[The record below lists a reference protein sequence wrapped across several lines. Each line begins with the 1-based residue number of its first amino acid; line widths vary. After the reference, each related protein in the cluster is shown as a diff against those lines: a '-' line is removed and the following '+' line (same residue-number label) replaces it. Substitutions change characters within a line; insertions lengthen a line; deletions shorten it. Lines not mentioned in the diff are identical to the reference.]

1 MREIDEIKKIWKDA
15 RSIVKKKET
24 ERKRFVGKT
33 GGGPP
38 PEAYFKSWELDVSTY
53 SIWFI

>member
-1 MREIDEIKKIWKDA
+1 MHDPLL
-15 RSIVKKKET
+15 KKKET